1 MNGDDESRSSLIV
14 HRSSPRDFTIVMM
27 AERPSGT
34 SLLLGSTASAWIVF
48 AVDLVVPG
56 TIGHGIVP
64 RTIYGLT
71 GIVMAPFIH
80 ASLQHLVANT
90 IPFVILGAV
99 ILLRGARAFTT
110 VAIVSALIAGF
121 GTWLFGTPGTMHIG
135 ASGVVF
141 GFFGY
146 LLFRAVYDRKLSSI
160 LIALIV
166 AVLYGGSLLMSIV
179 PAQGISWTGHL
190 FGFLGGIAAARLR
203 YGPR

>member
-1 MNGDDESRSSLIV
+1 MTERRS
-14 HRSSPRDFTIVMM
+14 
-27 AERPSGT
+27 

-48 AVDLVVPG
+48 AVDLVWPG
-56 TIGHGIVP
+56 DIGHGIVP

-71 GIVMAPFIH
+71 GIVMAPFLH
-80 ASLQHLVANT
+80 ANLQHLLANT
-90 IPFVILGAV
+90 VPFVILGAV

-110 VAIVSALIAGF
+110 VVIVSALIAGL

-146 LLFRAVYDRKLSSI
+146 LLSRALYDRRVSSL
-160 LIALIV
+160 LIALVV
-166 AVLYGGSLLMSIV
+166 AVLYGGSLLMSII

-190 FGFLGGIAAARLR
+190 FGFLGGVTAARMR
-203 YGPR
+203 YGSR